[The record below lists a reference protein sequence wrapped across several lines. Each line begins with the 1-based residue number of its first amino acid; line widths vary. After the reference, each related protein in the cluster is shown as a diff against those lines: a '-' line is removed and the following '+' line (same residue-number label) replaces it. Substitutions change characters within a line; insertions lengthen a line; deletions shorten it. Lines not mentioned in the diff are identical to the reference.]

1 MNGASPGGTR
11 LASLVARIRK
21 LYYVEAGQPS
31 YPMLSREADR
41 IIAEADDEESD
52 WLRPLPR
59 ATACDL
65 ISGKSKRTPDWLL
78 VRMLVVVCHRIA
90 TKSNLDIA
98 SQGTL
103 VKEFGQ
109 LWRAAKEDE
118 EGCLSAPQTYAAMHD
133 RSEELA
139 GDQIAGDVL
148 EPAPGES
155 PSRRTTPRDER
166 IPGSWG
172 RLGSRRLRQAEDGD
186 AQAAYEVAVLLACEA
201 IELEKNGTPP
211 EEVTFW
217 RDEASF
223 WKGRATGKIPEAAAL
238 RLQGL
243 QLVNAAYALAIKYK
257 MACRAGSKDFFIAA
271 MQAETSVGGLN
282 QTAAS
287 ASADDLTVADPRDEA
302 WL

>member
-103 VKEFGQ
+103 VKESVSSGEQ
-109 LWRAAKEDE
+109 RKRTRKVVYPPRRRTRRCMIAAKNSRATKSQVMSWNRLPEKALRGE
-118 EGCLSAPQTYAAMHD
+118 PHRGMNAFPAVGGGWAV
-133 RSEELA
+133 
-139 GDQIAGDVL
+139 GDL
-148 EPAPGES
+148 
-155 PSRRTTPRDER
+155 
-166 IPGSWG
+166 G
-172 RLGSRRLRQAEDGD
+172 RLRMEMLKLPTR
-186 AQAAYEVAVLLACEA
+186 
-201 IELEKNGTPP
+201 
-211 EEVTFW
+211 
-217 RDEASF
+217 
-223 WKGRATGKIPEAAAL
+223 
-238 RLQGL
+238 
-243 QLVNAAYALAIKYK
+243 
-257 MACRAGSKDFFIAA
+257 
-271 MQAETSVGGLN
+271 
-282 QTAAS
+282 
-287 ASADDLTVADPRDEA
+287 
-302 WL
+302 

>member
-1 MNGASPGGTR
+1 M
-11 LASLVARIRK
+11 
-21 LYYVEAGQPS
+21 
-31 YPMLSREADR
+31 
-41 IIAEADDEESD
+41 
-52 WLRPLPR
+52 
-59 ATACDL
+59 
-65 ISGKSKRTPDWLL
+65 
-78 VRMLVVVCHRIA
+78 
-90 TKSNLDIA
+90 
-98 SQGTL
+98 
-103 VKEFGQ
+103 
-109 LWRAAKEDE
+109 
-118 EGCLSAPQTYAAMHD
+118 
-133 RSEELA
+133 
-139 GDQIAGDVL
+139 
-148 EPAPGES
+148 
-155 PSRRTTPRDER
+155 
-166 IPGSWG
+166 
-172 RLGSRRLRQAEDGD
+172 
-186 AQAAYEVAVLLACEA
+186 LLACEA

>member
-1 MNGASPGGTR
+1 MNGASPGEYR

-98 SQGTL
+98 SQGTF

-133 RSEELA
+133 RREELA

-201 IELEKNGTPP
+201 IELERNGTPP

-217 RDEASF
+217 RRREPLLE
-223 WKGRATGKIPEAAAL
+223 G
-238 RLQGL
+238 
-243 QLVNAAYALAIKYK
+243 
-257 MACRAGSKDFFIAA
+257 AGHG
-271 MQAETSVGGLN
+271 QN
-282 QTAAS
+282 
-287 ASADDLTVADPRDEA
+287 P
-302 WL
+302 